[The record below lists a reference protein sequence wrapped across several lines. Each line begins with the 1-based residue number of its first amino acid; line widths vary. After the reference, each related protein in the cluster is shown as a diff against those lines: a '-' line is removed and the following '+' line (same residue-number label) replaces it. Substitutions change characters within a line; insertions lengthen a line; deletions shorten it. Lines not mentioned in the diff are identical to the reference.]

1 MFNGGCFPTN
11 AQASHMK
18 PFKNYTLDQYL
29 EVLSQKKPVPG
40 GGSAAALTAAL
51 GAALLSMAANY
62 SLGRDHPEGVDRKLK
77 ALLKKT
83 ETIRKRL
90 CKLIDL
96 DAQAYL
102 KVVETRKASLVQR
115 QQALKKAREVPGEVC
130 RLCYQAVHLAPYLI
144 EKGNRYL
151 ISDVEGGVEMLLAA
165 FKAAKA
171 NVEIN
176 Q

>member
-1 MFNGGCFPTN
+1 
-11 AQASHMK
+11 MK
-18 PFKNYTLDQYL
+18 PFKHYTLEQYL
-29 EVLSQKKPVPG
+29 EVLSRKTPVPG

-62 SLGRDHPEGVDRKLK
+62 SLGKDHSKAVDRKLK
-77 ALLKKT
+77 TVLKKT
-83 ETIRKRL
+83 EIIRKRL
-90 CKLIDL
+90 CELIDL

-102 KVVETRKASLVQR
+102 KVAETRKAPLLQKQR
-115 QQALKKAREVPGEVC
+115 ALKKAREIPREVC
-130 RLCYQAVHLAPYLI
+130 KLCYQAVHLAPFLI

-151 ISDVEGGVEMLLAA
+151 ISDVKGGVEMLSAA
-165 FKAAKA
+165 FNAAKA